1 MEYSPP
7 QYQAPML
14 PAAPQAYRQPQECP
28 SQPVQVPVLTRTP
41 PRPMQIPVGT
51 RVSNR
56 ANKGQTSKYDDFVQH
71 INLAPGTYACD
82 GANLYKLENT
92 NTINTQVW
100 TPDTAYVQALTYDK
114 YLTPWVPNLWNTE
127 VATKQFQQQENMIN
141 QFHNS
146 GYLHNDVYG
155 SYEAFRP

>member
-1 MEYSPP
+1 
-7 QYQAPML
+7 ML
-14 PAAPQAYRQPQECP
+14 TAAPQAYRQPQECP

-82 GANLYKLENT
+82 GANLYKLEDT
-92 NTINTQVW
+92 NTINHQVW
-100 TPDTAYVQALTYDK
+100 TPDTAYVQALTHDRYQR
-114 YLTPWVPNLWNTE
+114 PWVPKPVEQGRSHQAVPAAGEHDQPVL
-127 VATKQFQQQENMIN
+127 QQRLPQ
-141 QFHNS
+141 Q
-146 GYLHNDVYG
+146 
-155 SYEAFRP
+155 